1 MSASP
6 ARAWAVEG
14 NPGSAGQSGDRLA
27 AVADEMIDRRD
38 NSGKRG
44 AYGSPVDLRQDR
56 VEGGALPVAGDKDG
70 NVVLVKARMPGRSAS
85 FAKPCA
91 ADRTGGP

>member
-6 ARAWAVEG
+6 APARVEG
-14 NPGSAGQSGDRLA
+14 NPGSAGESGDRLA
-27 AVADEMIDRRD
+27 AVADQVIDRRD
-38 NSGKRG
+38 DSGEGETHRN
-44 AYGSPVDLRQDR
+44 AVDLRQER
-56 VEGGALPVAGDKDG
+56 VEGRALPVAGDKDG
-70 NVVLVKARMPGRSAS
+70 NVVVVKARMPGPSAA